1 MKTPISNP
9 RGSWW
14 GAVVALL
21 IQCLFGCGEPA
32 DGHHK
37 GGAGLAWS
45 LSSNPTVQVQI
56 TRPGIVNDP
65 WLLHGMDRWSGEMG
79 LQVRVLE
86 AGESP
91 SSGFARVIIG
101 CAGDK
106 AVDELLEH
114 LGIQQRNTHWSIA
127 GMTATHKSAW
137 LVATFLDPLGGG
149 YPVTLLCAQNEES
162 LAPGLKRL
170 QPGTF
175 PMLRLYSEGFPV
187 LETEL
192 NSLGKV
198 RRDRWLDCRPWHR
211 QPKGVVDRRRS
222 RYKDW
227 HIDSVGECVDVDL
240 RAYADSVDGTW
251 QVLGFWSGL
260 ERPNSPKLFAQDSA
274 HQWRLAD
281 RPGGWAQVSLE
292 SKSVQALILP
302 GGKGDGGAEAGRV
315 YLEQHL
321 GPAALP
327 WLAEAAAIQASGIY
341 WGIPLEQWCRHL
353 ACLIELPTPQKLISG
368 EGLARTSPHL
378 ITPLRA
384 LLVQVISDQDPR
396 QLKRLWVE
404 GASINDWKPWFAAF
418 GERLGGLTETQ
429 QGAQSPQSLEQWSTR
444 RGVSMQGG
452 FDLEA
457 PGLASASHGARLR
470 ELRVAQASVA
480 AYTLNLISAP
490 HSPLVRSRPLR
501 DDPRMGDVRSETLL
515 LASAAMARRAGIS
528 VAMELEIWA
537 TPSGV
542 ALQDLSWPNRSRTKH
557 FFEAYLRGAMHAA
570 LFGRLAGAE
579 LLCLGGDM
587 GEVLRTRPREEEVQ
601 DADRMALL
609 ELRSRSWKHL
619 IRSVRQVFDGAL
631 TLAVPGPRSVEH
643 TDVWGSLDVVGINLF
658 LGKRTLEQS
667 GGGAP
672 STIQR
677 YWSGGLEAAS
687 QASSGRPHILWSVGL
702 HSKVRA
708 GQGHS
713 LAGNAGQLA
722 QDQRV
727 WQAFAK
733 ALEERGDTGLKGYF
747 LHGLGLDRNEPGDLL
762 LGFEEALGAGFG
774 ED

>member
-1 MKTPISNP
+1 M
-9 RGSWW
+9 
-14 GAVVALL
+14 AALL

-45 LSSNPTVQVQI
+45 LSNNPTVQVQI
-56 TRPGIVNDP
+56 TRPGIVEDP
-65 WLLHGMDRWSGEMG
+65 WLLHSMDRWSGEMG

-91 SSGFARVIIG
+91 SSSRARVIIG

-106 AVDELLEH
+106 AVDELLER
-114 LGIQQRNTHWSIA
+114 LGVQQRSSHWSIA
-127 GMTATHKSAW
+127 GMTASKEGAW

-149 YPVTLLCAQNEES
+149 YPVTLLCAQKEES

-187 LETEL
+187 FEAEL

-211 QPKGVVDRRRS
+211 QPKGVVDHRRS
-222 RYKDW
+222 RHKDW
-227 HIDSVGECVDVDL
+227 HIDSVGECVDTDL

-251 QVLGFWSGL
+251 RALGLWSGL
-260 ERPNSPKLFAQDSA
+260 ERPKSPKLFAQDSA

-281 RPGGWAQVSLE
+281 RPGAWAQVSVE
-292 SKSVQALILP
+292 SRSVQALILP
-302 GGKGDGGAEAGRV
+302 GNRGDGGAEAGRV
-315 YLEQHL
+315 FLQDSL

-327 WLAEAAAIQASGIY
+327 WLAEAAALQASGVY
-341 WGIPLEQWCRHL
+341 WGTPLEQWWTSL
-353 ACLIELPTPQKLISG
+353 ARLAELPTPQKLVSG
-368 EGLARTSPHL
+368 EGLGRISPHM

-384 LLVQVISDQDPR
+384 LLVQVVLDQDPR
-396 QLKRLWVE
+396 QLKRLWIE
-404 GASINDWKPWFAAF
+404 GAAIDDWKPWFATF
-418 GERLGGLTETQ
+418 GERLGLLGESILVTRALLPIEK
-429 QGAQSPQSLEQWSTR
+429 WSTR
-444 RGVSMQGG
+444 TGVSMQGG
-452 FDLEA
+452 FDFEG
-457 PGLASASHGARLR
+457 PGLGSASHAVRLG
-470 ELRVAQASVA
+470 ELRDAHVQLA
-480 AYTLNLISAP
+480 AYTLNVISEP
-490 HSPLVRSRPLR
+490 HSPLVRCKPLR
-501 DDPRMGDVRSETLL
+501 DDPRIGDVRSETLL

-542 ALQDLSWPNRSRTKH
+542 ALQDLSWPNRSRMKQ
-557 FFEAYLRGAMHAA
+557 FFGAYQRGALHAV
-570 LFGRLAGAE
+570 LFGRLAGVE
-579 LLCLGGDM
+579 LLCLGDDM
-587 GEVLRTRPREEEVQ
+587 GEVVRTRPREEEVQ
-601 DADRMALL
+601 DVNRMALL

-619 IRSVRQVFDGAL
+619 ITSLRPVLNGAL

-643 TDVWGSLDVVGINLF
+643 TDVWGSLDAVGVNLF
-658 LGKRTLEQS
+658 LGKRALNQS

-672 STIQR
+672 STIQMH
-677 YWSGGLEAAS
+677 WSRSLESVS

-702 HSKVRA
+702 HSKVKA